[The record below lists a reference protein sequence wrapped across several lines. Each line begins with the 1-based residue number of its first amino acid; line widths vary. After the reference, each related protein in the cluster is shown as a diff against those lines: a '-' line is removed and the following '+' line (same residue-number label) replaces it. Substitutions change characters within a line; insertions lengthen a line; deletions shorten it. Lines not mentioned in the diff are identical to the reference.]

1 MSTPLSNVLIV
12 DDEPDVCRLLAA
24 LVQQDGLVPLV
35 AHDGQGALNLV
46 RSERPRALFLDL
58 KLPDIDGLELL
69 RQIKA
74 WDETIAVVIVT
85 AHAGIASAVEAMRA
99 GANNYLAKPFAHED
113 ILRVLHQALAE
124 AELLWKVKA
133 PPPPERGDADTELTD
148 LQRLM
153 GRSQAIGQLIA
164 KINQVARSPLNVL
177 ITGETGSGKELV
189 AQTIHRLSPRAKQAF
204 VPVDCGAV
212 PETLFEGELLGHEKG
227 AFTGA
232 VNLRTGKLELAHGGT
247 LFLDEILNTPP
258 GCQAKLLR
266 ALQERSFTRLG
277 GTKAI
282 QIDVRVLAACG
293 VDLETEVR
301 AGRFRADLFY
311 RLCEFSLRIPAL
323 RERTEDILYLAE
335 RFLGLANQELKKRV
349 KGFSG
354 AAVEALQAHAWPG
367 NVRELRSTIR
377 RAVLLADKN
386 VTGKHLDFMG
396 NGHWELAKT
405 PAVRPVC
412 QPGRPGPSASRAGPP
427 AAARAGPIPLKDD
440 SLKEAVSR
448 STAAA
453 ECEMLRHMLIRTGGN
468 KAAAARLLKIDYK
481 TIQTKV
487 RKYGLAP

>member
-1 MSTPLSNVLIV
+1 MSNPLGNILIV
-12 DDEPDVCRLLAA
+12 DDEPDVCSQLAA
-24 LVQQDGLVPLV
+24 LVQREGLVPLV
-35 AHDGQGALNLV
+35 AHDGQGALTVV
-46 RSERPRALFLDL
+46 RTERPRALLLDL

-85 AHAGIASAVEAMRA
+85 AHAGIASAVEAIRA
-99 GANNYLAKPFAHED
+99 GANDYVAKPFAHED
-113 ILRVLHQALAE
+113 ILRVLHQALAGNK
-124 AELLWKVKA
+124 LGRNV
-133 PPPPERGDADTELTD
+133 PTSSHGGDASGPDLTD

-153 GRSQAIGQLIA
+153 GRSQAIGQLVAYIRRVA
-164 KINQVARSPLNVL
+164 KSPLNVL

-232 VNLRTGKLELAHGGT
+232 VNLRRGKLELAHSGT

-277 GTKAI
+277 GNKAI
-282 QIDVRVLAACG
+282 EIDVRVLAACG
-293 VDLETEVR
+293 VDLGTEVR
-301 AGRFRADLFY
+301 AGRFRPDLYY

-335 RFLGLANQELKKRV
+335 RFLGLANQELKKSV

-354 AAVEALQAHAWPG
+354 AAVEALQAHEWPG

-386 VTGKHLDFMG
+386 VTEKHLDFMG
-396 NGHWELAKT
+396 DDQWKLAA
-405 PAVRPVC
+405 PAVV
-412 QPGRPGPSASRAGPP
+412 RPGPL
-427 AAARAGPIPLKDD
+427 AAMPLKDD
-440 SLKEAVSR
+440 SMKEAVSR
-448 STAAA
+448 STTAT
-453 ECEMLRHMLIRTGGN
+453 ECEVLRRTLQRTGGN

-481 TIQTKV
+481 TIQTKI